1 LEKFGD
7 DATREGVDAM
17 VRKRPDRFLQNHI
30 SSRVFPGAN
39 KYVNGV
45 EVNDNFEAIRVSSD
59 TISTLLN
66 NNDDGT
72 TKTTMTTMASNN
84 NEAIRKVLATFNSKS
99 QRAVEY
105 VILPNEVLRE
115 GYERAMNEKFASV
128 IKEMKTTGE
137 TKSLVVIE
145 RDYLKHLSEEFRE
158 THLTSCVGERLFMKK
173 TSGAT
178 TIYVLVIVSYH
189 VIAGAHIHKQ
199 SARINNI
206 VGLLKDLK
214 LMRKLDVIDD
224 ETHDRERGIFT
235 RCAIECE

>member
-1 LEKFGD
+1 MRG
-7 DATREGVDAM
+7 
-17 VRKRPDRFLQNHI
+17 
-30 SSRVFPGAN
+30 
-39 KYVNGV
+39 
-45 EVNDNFEAIRVSSD
+45 
-59 TISTLLN
+59 
-66 NNDDGT
+66 
-72 TKTTMTTMASNN
+72 
-84 NEAIRKVLATFNSKS
+84 
-99 QRAVEY
+99 
-105 VILPNEVLRE
+105 
-115 GYERAMNEKFASV
+115 GYERAINEKFACF

-137 TKSLVVIE
+137 TKSLVVME
-145 RDYLKHLSEEFRE
+145 QDYLNHLSKKFHKA
-158 THLTSCVGERLFMKK
+158 HLTSCVGKRLFMKK

-235 RCAIECE
+235 RCAIECEGLEGTVESHKGIA